1 MVVSKLMGVKTYL
14 LLVLSLNAGLMAAQ
28 TGPKE
33 LDSARFREQVI
44 DQWWSCEGEESKKNC
59 DMQLLVIKPD
69 GIEMNCINWSNGFSG
84 LKCKYGIKLEDNF
97 FELSV
102 KEYPNSFHAKFIY
115 GYLTEG
121 GQLFVLASEKNV
133 ALSPSLLSE
142 KGWLKFEK
150 IKR

>member
-1 MVVSKLMGVKTYL
+1 MGVKTCL
-14 LLVLSLNAGLMAAQ
+14 LLVLSLSAGLMAAQ
-28 TGPKE
+28 AGPKE

-44 DQWWSCEGEESKKNC
+44 DQWWSCEGEEYKKNC

-84 LKCKYGIKLEDNF
+84 LKCKYAIRLEDNF

-102 KEYPNSFHAKFIY
+102 KEYPNSFNTKFIY
-115 GYLTEG
+115 GYLTEA
-121 GQLFVLASEKNV
+121 GQLFILASEKNV
-133 ALSPSLLSE
+133 ALSPRLLSE